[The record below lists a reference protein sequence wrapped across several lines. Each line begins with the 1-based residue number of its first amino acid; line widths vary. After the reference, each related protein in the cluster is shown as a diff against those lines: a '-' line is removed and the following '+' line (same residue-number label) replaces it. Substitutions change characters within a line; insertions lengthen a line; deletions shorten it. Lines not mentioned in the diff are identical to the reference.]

1 MTMTGV
7 LATSLL
13 AACTTANVAPRDEGS
28 KRIEDIIGRPESE
41 EPIPEGLA
49 FTPDTASPPI
59 STLALNEPP
68 ETPRSSVET
77 GSGVPWV
84 PYSNAPLL
92 GLCTSATRGS
102 VWFAPAPPA
111 CVLSPGAIR
120 FHIAPRPGGSIPG
133 LLP

>member
-1 MTMTGV
+1 MATAAT
-7 LATSLL
+7 LAASLL
-13 AACTTANVAPRDEGS
+13 AACTARRVETRDEGS
-28 KRIEDIIGRPESE
+28 QRIEDIIGRPESE

-59 STLALNEPP
+59 STLASSQSPEPRP
-68 ETPRSSVET
+68 SMEADSRL
-77 GSGVPWV
+77 PWV
-84 PYSNAPLL
+84 PYANAPLL
-92 GLCTSATRGS
+92 GLCTSATRGAT
-102 VWFAPAPPA
+102 WFSPAPPA